1 MTKRNFSAL
10 LSLVLSVGVLG
21 LPQIGNAQNQGSG
34 TRNETLLLLVA
45 DGPLAMEPAS
55 ERPSIELAGKELILN
70 SALVPNTEHP
80 TGLLLQNLHVDAD
93 TGRLFSVVTFPADV
107 VIARHYHPVTER
119 LWMLGGT
126 AASPETQLREGL
138 YWEAPPEV
146 AMGPFASEAGATF
159 VLLSDGPFELIWL
172 EEGEDAPNP
181 AGKTFTVDPKGIE
194 WKRLSELI
202 PGSAAQGAAKPLT
215 TEEATGGGVYLVK
228 LTGPAAGRPAVCS
241 ATLEGYVIQG
251 ELKFSDPYHGTHVL
265 GPGFYF
271 RIPAGF
277 PSDLFALAK

>member
-1 MTKRNFSAL
+1 MRKRIFSTL
-10 LSLVLSVGVLG
+10 LCLVFSIGLLG
-21 LPQIGNAQNQGSG
+21 LPQIGNAQGNG
-34 TRNETLLLLVA
+34 TGTDDEILLLLVA

-70 SALVPNTEHP
+70 SVLVPKDEHP
-80 TGLLLQNLHVDAD
+80 TGLLLQTLHVDAE
-93 TGRLFSVVTFPADV
+93 TGRMFSVVTFPADV

-119 LWMLGGT
+119 LWILGGT

-181 AGKTFTVDPKGIE
+181 AGKTFTVDPEGIE
-194 WKRLSELI
+194 WKRLDELI
-202 PGSAAQGAAKPLT
+202 PGSVAQGVAKRLT

-228 LTGPAAGRPAVCS
+228 LTGPAAGRLAVCS
-241 ATLEGYVIQG
+241 ANLEGYVLQG
-251 ELKFSDPYHGTHVL
+251 EPKLSDPYHGTHVL

-277 PSDLFALAK
+277 PSDLFALTQ

>member
-1 MTKRNFSAL
+1 MRKRIFSTL
-10 LSLVLSVGVLG
+10 LCLVFSIGLLG
-21 LPQIGNAQNQGSG
+21 LPQIGNAQGNG
-34 TRNETLLLLVA
+34 TGTDDEILLLLVA
-45 DGPLAMEPAS
+45 DGPLALQPAS
-55 ERPSIELAGKELILN
+55 EMPSIDLAGKELILN
-70 SALVPNTEHP
+70 SVLVPKDEHP
-80 TGLLLQNLHVDAD
+80 TGLLLQTLHVDAE
-93 TGRLFSVVTFPADV
+93 TGRMFSVVTFPADV

-138 YWEAPPEV
+138 FWEAPPEV

-159 VLLSDGPFELIWL
+159 VLLSDGQFELIWL

-181 AGKTFTVDPKGIE
+181 AGKTFTVDPEGIE
-194 WKRLSELI
+194 WKRLDELI
-202 PGSAAQGAAKPLT
+202 PGSVAQGVAKRLT

-228 LTGPAAGRPAVCS
+228 LTRPTEGRLAVCS
-241 ATLEGYVIQG
+241 ANLEGYVLQG
-251 ELKFSDPYHGTHVL
+251 EPKLSDPYHGTHVL

-277 PSDLFALAK
+277 PSDLFALTK